1 VLQAFLFTDI
11 EGSTSRWERFRSA
24 MSDALRAHDDVLR
37 GAVEA
42 HEGRVFKTIGDA
54 FCATFDTVPHAVAAA
69 LDAQRRL
76 GAIDFSAVEGLRVR
90 MAIHA
95 GTVESRDDD
104 FFGPTL
110 NRVAR
115 LLSIGHGGHVL
126 LSAVAAELA
135 RGALPDGATLRD
147 DGLHGLKDLVE
158 PERVFVLEAEG
169 LLHDLPPL
177 RSIPRERTNLP
188 RQTTELVGRTRER
201 EEIEAAFADRRVVT
215 IVGPGGVGKTRTA
228 IAFAHARLDDY
239 EDGAW
244 FVDLAPLADGA
255 LIDATLGALFG
266 LKEEASD
273 KARATLVRA
282 LAHKKTLLV
291 FDNCEHLI
299 GPVAKLASDIVRACP
314 DVAIL
319 ATSREP
325 LRIEGEATYSLGP
338 LAFPD
343 DDGAIAAER
352 ALGFDA
358 VRLFV
363 ERARDRDA
371 RFTLTD
377 ANAPTVSAICRR
389 LDGIALAI
397 ELAAARVTVLSV
409 RQIDDRLSTRFR
421 LLASG
426 TRREAP
432 RQQTLRALIDWS
444 YDLLDPAERTVFARL
459 GIFSGSFS
467 LDAAVDVVG
476 DEALDRLSSLV
487 EKSLLT
493 TVWAGDEFRYR
504 LLESIRAYA
513 LDRLDESGER
523 DAIARRHAETFCDFA
538 DDLRL
543 RYKSGDELQLF
554 ARARWELDNVRAA
567 LEWSVMAGHAPE
579 LGARTISGL
588 RTVWVATRQT
598 EGRRWAL
605 AAHARL
611 DLTAHPELAADLSI
625 MLADLLPPGPASAEW
640 ARAALDIFRSR
651 GNAELTADAIRALA
665 RSLIVL
671 GQLDEAELLLTEAL
685 ALDASSPWPK
695 ALANDRVRLA
705 SVRIS
710 RGDLAGAREYL
721 LQAIDAFERCGAAV
735 GLVSAYGN
743 LGMIASAEGALDD
756 AIAYTQLALDL
767 ILQTGNIESASIAH
781 INLAQFFLAQDRYA
795 DVGPHLVEAL
805 KVLRDVDRPHLLA
818 AALTDCALFAV
829 LAHGDYDSAT
839 TLSGFCD
846 MRWDVLG
853 IPRALTED
861 RERNRLSA
869 LLLSSANS
877 ERAQTLRARGARFS
891 NDEALAYALTT
902 IRRENSDI
910 AV

>member
-11 EGSTSRWERFRSA
+11 EGSTTRWERFRPA
-24 MSDALRAHDDVLR
+24 MSEALRAHDGVLR
-37 GAVEA
+37 GSVDA
-42 HEGRVFKTIGDA
+42 HQGRVFKTIGDA
-54 FCATFDTVPHAVAAA
+54 FCAAFDRVPNAVAAA
-69 LDAQRRL
+69 LEARRRL

-135 RGALPDGATLRD
+135 RGALPEGATLRD

-158 PERVFVLEAEG
+158 AERVFVLEADG
-169 LLHDLPPL
+169 LLRDLPPL

-188 RQTTELVGRTRER
+188 RQTTGLVGRTRER
-201 EEIEAAFADRRVVT
+201 QEIEAAFTDRRVVT

-228 IAFAHARLDDY
+228 IAFARARLDDY

-255 LIDATLGALFG
+255 LVDATLGALFG
-266 LKEEASD
+266 LKEEAPD

-299 GPVAKLASDIVRACP
+299 GPVAKLASDIARACP

-338 LAFPD
+338 LAFPEND
-343 DDGAIAAER
+343 DALDAER

-358 VRLFV
+358 VRLFA

-371 RFTLTD
+371 RFALTD
-377 ANAPTVSAICRR
+377 ANAPSVSTICRR

-426 TRREAP
+426 TRHEAP

-444 YDLLDPAERTVFARL
+444 FDLLEPVERAVFARL

-467 LDAAVDVVG
+467 LDAAVAVVG
-476 DEALDRLSSLV
+476 DDALDRLSSFV

-493 TVWAGDEFRYR
+493 TVWAGDEIRYR

-513 LDRLDESGER
+513 LDRLDESEER

-538 DDLRL
+538 VDLRA

-554 ARARWELDNVRAA
+554 ARAPWDLDNVRAA
-567 LEWSVMAGHAPE
+567 LEWSVVAGHAPE
-579 LGARTISGL
+579 LGARAISGL
-588 RTVWVATRQT
+588 RTVWVATRAS
-598 EGRRWAL
+598 EGRKWAQL
-605 AAHARL
+605 AYARL
-611 DLTAHPELAADLSI
+611 DVAANPDLAADLNI
-625 MLADLLPPGPASAEW
+625 MLADVLPPGLASAER
-640 ARAALDIFRSR
+640 AREALDTFRAR

-665 RSLIVL
+665 RSLIVM
-671 GQLDEAELLLTEAL
+671 GRLDEAEHLLTEAL
-685 ALDASSPWPK
+685 ELDASSPWPK

-721 LQAIDAFERCGAAV
+721 LQAVQAFERCGAAV

-756 AIAYTQLALDL
+756 AIAYTERALDL
-767 ILQTGNIESASIAH
+767 ILRTENRESASIAH
-781 INLAQFFLAQDRYA
+781 INLAQFFLAQDRLA
-795 DVGPHLVEAL
+795 EVGPHLVEAL
-805 KVLRDVDRPHLLA
+805 KILRDVDRPHLLM
-818 AALTDCALFAV
+818 AALTDCALFAI
-829 LAHGDYDSAT
+829 LAHGDHDSAT
-839 TLSGFCD
+839 TLAGFCD
-846 MRWDVLG
+846 MRWDALG
-853 IPRALTED
+853 IPRASTED

-869 LLLSSANS
+869 LLLSSASS
-877 ERAQTLRARGARFS
+877 ERAQALRAGGARLS
-891 NDEALAYALTT
+891 DDEALAYALTT
-902 IRRENSDI
+902 IRREASDI

>member
-1 VLQAFLFTDI
+1 VFQAFLFTDI
-11 EGSTSRWERFRSA
+11 EGSTSRWERFRGA
-24 MSDALRAHDDVLR
+24 MSEALRAHDDVLR
-37 GAVEA
+37 DAVEA
-42 HEGRVFKTIGDA
+42 HQGRVFKTIGDA
-54 FCATFDTVPHAVAAA
+54 FCAIFLTVPQAVAAA

-95 GTVESRDDD
+95 GTAESRDDD

-126 LSAVAAELA
+126 LSGVAAELA

-177 RSIPRERTNLP
+177 RSVPRERTNLP

-201 EEIEAAFADRRVVT
+201 EEIEAAFTDRRVVT

-228 IAFAHARLDDY
+228 IAFARARLDDY

-255 LIDATLGALFG
+255 LIDATVGALFG
-266 LKEEASD
+266 LKEENSD

-299 GPVAKLASDIVRACP
+299 GSVAKLASDIVRASP
-314 DVAIL
+314 TVAIL

-343 DDGAIAAER
+343 DDDAIDAER

-377 ANAPTVSAICRR
+377 ANAPSVSAICRR

-409 RQIDDRLSTRFR
+409 RQINDRLSTRFR

-444 YDLLDPAERTVFARL
+444 YDLLEPDERTVFARL

-467 LDAAVDVVG
+467 LDAAVAVVG
-476 DEALDRLSSLV
+476 DDALDRLSSLV

-493 TVWAGDEFRYR
+493 TVWAGDDFRYR
-504 LLESIRAYA
+504 ILESIRAYA
-513 LDRLDESGER
+513 LDRLDEIGER

-554 ARARWELDNVRAA
+554 ARARWELDNIRAA

-588 RTVWVATRQT
+588 RTVWVAARPT
-598 EGRRWAL
+598 EGRRWAQ
-605 AAHARL
+605 AAYARL
-611 DLTAHPELAADLSI
+611 DVTANPELVADLSI
-625 MLADLLPPGPASAEW
+625 VLADVLPPGHASAEW

-651 GNAELTADAIRALA
+651 RNAELTADAIRALA

-685 ALDASSPWPK
+685 ALDAASPWPK

-705 SVRIS
+705 SARIS

-767 ILQTGNIESASIAH
+767 ILQTGNLESASIAH
-781 INLAQFFLAQDRYA
+781 MNLAQFFLAQDRYA
-795 DVGPHLVEAL
+795 EVGPHLIEAL
-805 KVLRDVDRPHLLA
+805 RVLQDTDRPLLLT
-818 AALTDCALFAV
+818 AALTDCALLAV
-829 LAHGDYDSAT
+829 LVHGDLDSAT
-839 TLSGFCD
+839 ILAGFCD
-846 MRWDVLG
+846 MRWDALG
-853 IPRALTED
+853 IPRASTED

-869 LLLSSANS
+869 LLLSSASS

-891 NDEALAYALTT
+891 DDEALAYALKT